1 VLGWLPRGAHDWRR
15 FVRPSEAARALRS
28 GGLRIEGLTGVV
40 YDPLRDRFRLSRD
53 PAVNYMLFATRG

>member
-1 VLGWLPRGAHDWRR
+1 MLGWLPRGTHGWQR
-15 FVRPSEAARALRS
+15 FVRPSEAAPALRS
-28 GGLRIEGLTGVV
+28 GGVRVDDLSGVA